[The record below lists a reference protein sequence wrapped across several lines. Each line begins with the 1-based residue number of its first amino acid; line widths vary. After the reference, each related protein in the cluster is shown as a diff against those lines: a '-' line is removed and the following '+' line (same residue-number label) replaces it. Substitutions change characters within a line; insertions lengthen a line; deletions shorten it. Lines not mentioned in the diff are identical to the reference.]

1 MAINVAGLLA
11 IIFFYVIILVVGI
24 WAGRKTNAPRRSTLS
39 MSIGEQSNIML
50 AGRNIGLFV
59 GVFTMTATWVGGG
72 YINGTAEVVYISGLA
87 WCQAPFGYALS
98 LLIGGYLFAVK
109 MRKAGYK
116 TMLDPFQQHFGARM
130 GCLLF
135 LPALCGEVFWS
146 AAILAAL
153 GATVEVIMDFERT
166 ESVVASA
173 CIALFY
179 TFTGGLY
186 SVAYTDVIQLLAI
199 FFGLWLSVPFAMFH
213 EAVGPI
219 SYPRNDFVGSVEW
232 RDFGIYWD
240 SMLLLMMGGV
250 PWQVYFQRVLSSRT
264 AEGAELLSY
273 MASFGC
279 LFMAIPP
286 VIIGAVA
293 KAANLTQAGYT
304 KPIPLTGEATS
315 LTLPLVLQYLTPG
328 FVSAMGLGAVSAAVM
343 SSSDSSILSAASMF
357 AWNIY
362 KLGIRQNATEKE
374 VIGVMRVS
382 IVLVGALATFMA
394 LTAESI
400 YGLWYLSSD
409 LVYVILF
416 PQLVSVVYL
425 KEHVNT
431 YGSFAAYVV
440 GCVLR
445 AGGGESILRIPP
457 FIKYPFYDYEQ
468 DMQLFPFRTFS
479 MVISFLTLVVVSGAS
494 SWLFAGG
501 HAPLDWDVFHCFQPD
516 AKVPDAKV
524 ADKAPLVEGAALKAH
539 PAAGPPPA
547 AAEPALTPSAASA
560 AETSA
565 AVGSTTSASTTAREI
580 AVTAPPSG
588 SEEKLSQVE
597 KVPDRPSPH
606 SADLTFKS
614 HPVASAKSNTSKDA
628 SEMSTSKRK
637 RKKHRRSSQGSRK
650 SAHSDTSQPRRP
662 SAPHEEA
669 HDSKHH

>member
-1 MAINVAGLLA
+1 MAINIPGLVA
-11 IIFFYVIILVVGI
+11 IVFFYIIILVVGI
-24 WAGRKTNAPRRSTLS
+24 WAGRKNDAPRRSTIS
-39 MSIGEQSNIML
+39 MSMGEESDIML
-50 AGRNIGLFV
+50 AGRNIGLFI

-72 YINGTAEVVYISGLA
+72 YINGTAEVIYISGLS

-219 SYPRNDFVGSVEW
+219 SYPRNDFVGSVKW
-232 RDFGIYWD
+232 KDFGTYWD

-304 KPIPLTGEATS
+304 KAVPLTGDATS

-394 LTAESI
+394 LTADSI

-416 PQLVSVVYL
+416 PQLVCVVYL

-440 GCVLR
+440 GCFLR
-445 AGGGESILRIPP
+445 AGGGEPILKMPP
-457 FIKYPFYDYEQ
+457 FIKYPFYDYEDGVQ
-468 DMQLFPFRTFS
+468 RFPFRTFS
-479 MVISFLTLVVVSGAS
+479 MVISFLTLVAVSGVT

-501 HAPLDWDVFHCFQPD
+501 RAPLDWDVFGCFQLD
-516 AKVPDAKV
+516 AKVLDKV
-524 ADKAPLVEGAALKAH
+524 PLVEGAELKA
-539 PAAGPPPA
+539 PAALGPAPA
-547 AAEPALTPSAASA
+547 GPESVLTPIM

-565 AVGSTTSASTTAREI
+565 IPGISASASTTTRDAAGIMPHSTLED
-580 AVTAPPSG
+580 
-588 SEEKLSQVE
+588 KLSPVG
-597 KVPDRPSPH
+597 KIPSRISQH
-606 SADLTFKS
+606 SAEITFKS
-614 HPVASAKSNTSKDA
+614 HGEPAKGDVIKDPRDTSA
-628 SEMSTSKRK
+628 KRK
-637 RKKHRRSSQGSRK
+637 RKKRRRSSQGSRK
-650 SAHSDTSQPRRP
+650 SSKSDTSQPSQP
-662 SAPHEEA
+662 SAAHETTTEA
-669 HDSKHH
+669 QHR

>member
-1 MAINVAGLLA
+1 MAINIPGLVA
-11 IIFFYVIILVVGI
+11 IIFFYLIILVVGI
-24 WAGRKTNAPRRSTLS
+24 WAGRKDDTPRRGMFSKS
-39 MSIGEQSNIML
+39 VGEQSHIML

-72 YINGTAEVVYISGLA
+72 YINGTAEVVYLSGLS
-87 WCQAPFGYALS
+87 WCQAPFGYAIS

-186 SVAYTDVIQLLAI
+186 SVAYTDVIQLMAI
-199 FFGLWLSVPFAMFH
+199 FFGLWLSLPFAMFH
-213 EAVGPI
+213 EAVGRI
-219 SYPRNDFVGSVEW
+219 SYPMNDFVGSIDSTE
-232 RDFGIYWD
+232 FGLYWD

-273 MASFGC
+273 MAAFGC

-293 KAANLTQAGYT
+293 KAANFTQAGYT
-304 KPIPLTGEATS
+304 KAVPLTGEATS
-315 LTLPLVLQYLTPG
+315 LALPLVLQYLTPG

-374 VIGVMRVS
+374 VISVMRVS
-382 IVLVGALATFMA
+382 IVLVGALATYMA
-394 LTAESI
+394 LTADSV
-400 YGLWYLSSD
+400 YGLWYFSSD

-416 PQLVSVVYL
+416 PQLVCVVYL
-425 KEHVNT
+425 KEYVNT
-431 YGSFAAYVV
+431 YGSFAAYVL
-440 GCVLR
+440 GCFLR
-445 AGGGESILRIPP
+445 AGGGEPIFNIPP

-468 DMQLFPFRTFS
+468 
-479 MVISFLTLVVVSGAS
+479 
-494 SWLFAGG
+494 GG
-501 HAPLDWDVFHCFQPD
+501 RAPLDWDVFGCFQPG
-516 AKVPDAKV
+516 AKVLDKV
-524 ADKAPLVEGAALKAH
+524 PLVEGAELRA
-539 PAAGPPPA
+539 PAAVGSPLAAPEPVLPP
-547 AAEPALTPSAASA
+547 TT

-565 AVGSTTSASTTAREI
+565 IPGSSASASTTPRVAAGI
-580 AVTAPPSG
+580 TPSRI
-588 SEEKLSQVE
+588 SQ
-597 KVPDRPSPH
+597 H
-606 SADLTFKS
+606 SAEM
-614 HPVASAKSNTSKDA
+614 TSKSPGAPAKGDV
-628 SEMSTSKRK
+628 SKDL
-637 RKKHRRSSQGSRK
+637 
-650 SAHSDTSQPRRP
+650 SDTSPSKHKRKNPRP
-662 SAPHEEA
+662 SSQESSKLAQSDTPQPPQPSAAHETTTEE
-669 HDSKHH
+669 KHH

>member
-1 MAINVAGLLA
+1 MAINIPGLVA
-11 IIFFYVIILVVGI
+11 IVFFYLIILVVGI
-24 WAGRKTNAPRRSTLS
+24 WAGRKNDAPRRSTLS
-39 MSIGEQSNIML
+39 MSMGEQSNIML
-50 AGRNIGLFV
+50 AGRNIGLFI

-72 YINGTAEVVYISGLA
+72 YINGTAEVIYISGLA

-166 ESVVASA
+166 ESVIASA

-232 RDFGIYWD
+232 QDFGNYWD

-273 MASFGC
+273 MAAFGC

-286 VIIGAVA
+286 VVIGAVA
-293 KAANLTQAGYT
+293 KAANFTKAGYT
-304 KPIPLTGEATS
+304 KAVPLTGEATS

-394 LTAESI
+394 LTADSI

-416 PQLVSVVYL
+416 PQLVCVVYL

-440 GCVLR
+440 GCFLR
-445 AGGGESILRIPP
+445 AGGGESILKIPP
-457 FIKYPFYDYEQ
+457 FIKYPFYDYEEGVQ
-468 DMQLFPFRTFS
+468 RFPFRTFS
-479 MVISFLTLVVVSGAS
+479 MVISFLTLVAVSGIT

-501 HAPLDWDVFHCFQPD
+501 RAPLDWDVFGCFQPD
-516 AKVPDAKV
+516 AKVL
-524 ADKAPLVEGAALKAH
+524 DKAPLVEGAESKA
-539 PAAGPPPA
+539 PSAVGPPPA
-547 AAEPALTPSAASA
+547 APEPALTPIT

-565 AVGSTTSASTTAREI
+565 IPGGSVSASTTPHDAAGI
-580 AVTAPPSG
+580 TPHST
-588 SEEKLSQVE
+588 SEYKLSPVE
-597 KVPDRPSPH
+597 KIPSRISQH
-606 SADLTFKS
+606 SAEITSKS
-614 HPVASAKSNTSKDA
+614 HRSPAKGDVSKDA
-628 SEMSTSKRK
+628 SDTSTSKRK
-637 RKKHRRSSQGSRK
+637 RKKHRRSSQESSK
-650 SAHSDTSQPRRP
+650 SAQSVTPQQAQP
-662 SAPHEEA
+662 SAAHEPTTKAERL
-669 HDSKHH
+669 

>member
-1 MAINVAGLLA
+1 MAINVPGLVA
-11 IIFFYVIILVVGI
+11 IVFFYLIILVVGI
-24 WAGRKTNAPRRSTLS
+24 WAGRKNDAPRRSTLS
-39 MSIGEQSNIML
+39 MSMGEQSNIML
-50 AGRNIGLFV
+50 AGRNIGLFI

-72 YINGTAEVVYISGLA
+72 YINGTAEVVYLSGLA
-87 WCQAPFGYALS
+87 WCQAPFGYAIS
-98 LLIGGYLFAVK
+98 LLI
-109 MRKAGYK
+109 
-116 TMLDPFQQHFGARM
+116 
-130 GCLLF
+130 
-135 LPALCGEVFWS
+135 
-146 AAILAAL
+146 

-232 RDFGIYWD
+232 KDFGTYWD
-240 SMLLLMMGGV
+240 NMLLLMMGGV

-273 MASFGC
+273 MAAFGC

-293 KAANLTQAGYT
+293 KAANFTQVGYT
-304 KPIPLTGEATS
+304 KAVPLTGDATS

-374 VIGVMRVS
+374 VIYVMRVS

-400 YGLWYLSSD
+400 YSLWYLSSD

-416 PQLVSVVYL
+416 PQLVCVVYL
-425 KEHVNT
+425 KDHVNT

-440 GCVLR
+440 GCFLR
-445 AGGGESILRIPP
+445 AGGGERILKIPP

-468 DMQLFPFRTFS
+468 GEQRFPFRTLS
-479 MVISFLTLVVVSGAS
+479 MVISFLTLVAVSGIT
-494 SWLFAGG
+494 SWLFTGG
-501 HAPLDWDVFHCFQPD
+501 RVPLDWDVFNCFQPD
-516 AKVPDAKV
+516 AKVLDKV
-524 ADKAPLVEGAALKAH
+524 PLVEGADLKA
-539 PAAGPPPA
+539 PAAVGPPPA
-547 AAEPALTPSAASA
+547 APEPVLTPAT

-565 AVGSTTSASTTAREI
+565 IPGSSASASTTPRDAAGI
-580 AVTAPPSG
+580 TPHST
-588 SEEKLSQVE
+588 SEYKLSPVE
-597 KVPDRPSPH
+597 KIPSRISQH
-606 SADLTFKS
+606 SAEMTLKS
-614 HPVASAKSNTSKDA
+614 PGTPAKGDVSKDA
-628 SEMSTSKRK
+628 SETSASK
-637 RKKHRRSSQGSRK
+637 RKKHGRSSQESSK
-650 SAHSDTSQPRRP
+650 LAQSDTPQTPQP
-662 SAPHEEA
+662 
-669 HDSKHH
+669 

>member
-1 MAINVAGLLA
+1 MAINIPGLVA
-11 IIFFYVIILVVGI
+11 IVFFYFLILVVGI
-24 WAGRKTNAPRRSTLS
+24 WAGRKKDAPRRSTLS
-39 MSIGEQSNIML
+39 MSMGEGSNIML
-50 AGRNIGLFV
+50 AGRNIGLFI

-72 YINGTAEVVYISGLA
+72 YINGTAEVIYTRGLA

-98 LLIGGYLFAVK
+98 LFIGGYLFAVK

-199 FFGLWLSVPFAMFH
+199 FFGLWLSVPFAMLH

-232 RDFGIYWD
+232 KDFGNYWD
-240 SMLLLMMGGV
+240 NMLLLMMGGV

-273 MASFGC
+273 MAAFGC

-293 KAANLTQAGYT
+293 KAANLTQVGYT
-304 KPIPLTGEATS
+304 KAVPLTGEATS

-362 KLGIRQNATEKE
+362 KLGIRQNATDKE
-374 VIGVMRVS
+374 VISVMRVS

-394 LTAESI
+394 LTADSV
-400 YGLWYLSSD
+400 YGLWFLSSD

-416 PQLVSVVYL
+416 PQLVCVVYL

-431 YGSFAAYVV
+431 YGSFAAYVI
-440 GCVLR
+440 GCFLR
-445 AGGGESILRIPP
+445 AGGGEPILKIPP

-468 DMQLFPFRTFS
+468 GEQRFPFRTFS
-479 MVISFLTLVVVSGAS
+479 MVISFLTLVAVSGVAS
-494 SWLFAGG
+494 WFFAGG
-501 HAPLDWDVFHCFQPD
+501 RAPLKWDVFGCFQPD
-516 AKVPDAKV
+516 AKELDKV
-524 ADKAPLVEGAALKAH
+524 PLVEGADLKA
-539 PAAGPPPA
+539 PAAVGPPPA
-547 AAEPALTPSAASA
+547 APEPVLTPAT

-565 AVGSTTSASTTAREI
+565 IPGSSASASTTPRDAAGI
-580 AVTAPPSG
+580 TPQSTA
-588 SEEKLSQVE
+588 ENKLSPVE
-597 KVPDRPSPH
+597 KIPSRTSKH
-606 SADLTFKS
+606 SAEMTLKS
-614 HPVASAKSNTSKDA
+614 PGAPAKGDVSKDA
-628 SEMSTSKRK
+628 SETATSKRK
-637 RKKHRRSSQGSRK
+637 RKKPRRSSQESSK
-650 SAHSDTSQPRRP
+650 LAQSDTPQPPQP
-662 SAPHEEA
+662 SAPQETTTEA
-669 HDSKHH
+669 EHH

>member
-1 MAINVAGLLA
+1 MAINIPGLVA
-11 IIFFYVIILVVGI
+11 IVFFYLIILVVGI
-24 WAGRKTNAPRRSTLS
+24 WAGRKNDAPRRSTLS
-39 MSIGEQSNIML
+39 MSMGEQSNIML
-50 AGRNIGLFV
+50 AGRNIGLFI

-72 YINGTAEVVYISGLA
+72 YINGTAEVIYISGLA

-166 ESVVASA
+166 ESVIASA

-232 RDFGIYWD
+232 KDFGTYWD

-273 MASFGC
+273 MAAFGC

-286 VIIGAVA
+286 VVIGAVA
-293 KAANLTQAGYT
+293 KAANFTKAGYT
-304 KPIPLTGEATS
+304 KAVPLTGEATS

-394 LTAESI
+394 LTADSI

-416 PQLVSVVYL
+416 PQLVCVVYL

-440 GCVLR
+440 GCFLR
-445 AGGGESILRIPP
+445 AGGGESILKIPP
-457 FIKYPFYDYEQ
+457 FIKYPFYDYEEGVQ
-468 DMQLFPFRTFS
+468 RFPFRTFS
-479 MVISFLTLVVVSGAS
+479 MVISFVTLVAVSGIT

-501 HAPLDWDVFHCFQPD
+501 RAPLDWDVFGCFEPD
-516 AKVPDAKV
+516 AKVLDKPPLVDGAEM
-524 ADKAPLVEGAALKAH
+524 KAPSAVC
-539 PAAGPPPA
+539 PPPA
-547 AAEPALTPSAASA
+547 APEPALTPIT

-565 AVGSTTSASTTAREI
+565 IPGGSVSASTTPHDAAGI
-580 AVTAPPSG
+580 TPHST
-588 SEEKLSQVE
+588 SEYKLSPVE
-597 KVPDRPSPH
+597 KIPSRISQH
-606 SADLTFKS
+606 SAEITSKS
-614 HPVASAKSNTSKDA
+614 HRSPAKGDVSKDA
-628 SEMSTSKRK
+628 SDTSTSKRK
-637 RKKHRRSSQGSRK
+637 RKKHRRSSQESSK
-650 SAHSDTSQPRRP
+650 LAQSVTPQPAQP
-662 SAPHEEA
+662 SAAHEPTTEA
-669 HDSKHH
+669 GRH

>member
-1 MAINVAGLLA
+1 MAINIPGLVA
-11 IIFFYVIILVVGI
+11 IVFFYFIILVVGI
-24 WAGRKTNAPRRSTLS
+24 WAGRKNDAPRRSTLS
-39 MSIGEQSNIML
+39 MSMGEESDIML
-50 AGRNIGLFV
+50 AGRNIGLFI

-72 YINGTAEVVYISGLA
+72 YINGTAEVIYISGLA

-166 ESVVASA
+166 QSVIASA

-232 RDFGIYWD
+232 KDFGTYWD
-240 SMLLLMMGGV
+240 TMLLLMMGGV

-304 KPIPLTGEATS
+304 KAVPLTGEATS

-394 LTAESI
+394 LTADSI

-416 PQLVSVVYL
+416 PQLVCVVYL

-440 GCVLR
+440 GCFLR
-445 AGGGESILRIPP
+445 AGGGEPILKIPP
-457 FIKYPFYDYEQ
+457 FIKYPSYDYEEGVQ
-468 DMQLFPFRTFS
+468 RFPFRTLS
-479 MVISFLTLVVVSGAS
+479 MVISFLTLVAVSGVT

-501 HAPLDWDVFHCFQPD
+501 RAPLDWDVFGCFQPD
-516 AKVPDAKV
+516 AKAVDKV
-524 ADKAPLVEGAALKAH
+524 PLVEGADLKAPSALG
-539 PAAGPPPA
+539 PAPAGP
-547 AAEPALTPSAASA
+547 ESVLTPTM

-565 AVGSTTSASTTAREI
+565 IRGISASVSTTTRDAAGIPPHSTLKDKM
-580 AVTAPPSG
+580 PP
-588 SEEKLSQVE
+588 VE
-597 KVPDRPSPH
+597 KIPSRISQH
-606 SADLTFKS
+606 SAEITFKS
-614 HPVASAKSNTSKDA
+614 HGGRAEEGVRKDPSDTSA
-628 SEMSTSKRK
+628 KRK
-637 RKKHRRSSQGSRK
+637 RKKHRRSSQGSHK
-650 SAHSDTSQPRRP
+650 SSKSDTTHPSHP
-662 SAPHEEA
+662 SAALETTTEGE
-669 HDSKHH
+669 HH

>member
-1 MAINVAGLLA
+1 MAINIPGLLA
-11 IIFFYVIILVVGI
+11 IVFFYFLILVVGI
-24 WAGRKTNAPRRSTLS
+24 WAGRKNDAPRRSTLS
-39 MSIGEQSNIML
+39 MSMGEGSNIML
-50 AGRNIGLFV
+50 AGRNIGLFI
-59 GVFTMTATWVGGG
+59 GVFTMT
-72 YINGTAEVVYISGLA
+72 
-87 WCQAPFGYALS
+87 
-98 LLIGGYLFAVK
+98 GGYLFAVK

-166 ESVVASA
+166 QSVVASA

-199 FFGLWLSVPFAMFH
+199 FLGLWLSVPFAMFH

-219 SYPRNDFVGSVEW
+219 SYPRNDFVGSIEW
-232 RDFGIYWD
+232 KDFGTYWD
-240 SMLLLMMGGV
+240 NMLLLMMGGV

-273 MASFGC
+273 MAAFGC

-293 KAANLTQAGYT
+293 KAANFTQVGYT
-304 KPIPLTGEATS
+304 KAVPLTGDATS

-362 KLGIRQNATEKE
+362 KLGIRQNATDKE
-374 VIGVMRVS
+374 VIYVMRVS

-400 YGLWYLSSD
+400 YSLWFLSSD

-416 PQLVSVVYL
+416 PQLVCVVYL

-440 GCVLR
+440 GCFLR
-445 AGGGESILRIPP
+445 AGGGERILKIPP
-457 FIKYPFYDYEQ
+457 FIKYPFYDYDQGEQ
-468 DMQLFPFRTFS
+468 RFPFRTFS
-479 MVISFLTLVVVSGAS
+479 MVISFLTLVAVSRVA

-501 HAPLDWDVFHCFQPD
+501 RVPLDWDVFNCFQPN
-516 AKVPDAKV
+516 AKVLDKV
-524 ADKAPLVEGAALKAH
+524 PLVEGAELRA
-539 PAAGPPPA
+539 PAAVGPPPA
-547 AAEPALTPSAASA
+547 APEPVLTPIK

-565 AVGSTTSASTTAREI
+565 IPGSSASASTTPRGAAGITPHTTSEYK
-580 AVTAPPSG
+580 PSP
-588 SEEKLSQVE
+588 VE
-597 KVPDRPSPH
+597 KIPSSTSQH
-606 SADLTFKS
+606 SAEMTLKS
-614 HPVASAKSNTSKDA
+614 PGTPATGDVSKDA
-628 SEMSTSKRK
+628 SETSASKRK
-637 RKKHRRSSQGSRK
+637 RKKHGRSSQESSK
-650 SAHSDTSQPRRP
+650 LAQSDTPETPQP
-662 SAPHEEA
+662 
-669 HDSKHH
+669 

>member
-1 MAINVAGLLA
+1 MTINVPGLLA

-24 WAGRKTNAPRRSTLS
+24 WAGRKTNAPRRGTLS
-39 MSIGEQSNIML
+39 VSVGEQSNIML

-72 YINGTAEVVYISGLA
+72 YINGTAEIVYRDGLA

-219 SYPRNDFVGSVEW
+219 SYPMNDFVGSVEW
-232 RDFGIYWD
+232 KDFGTYWD

-304 KPIPLTGEATS
+304 KAFPLTGDATS

-362 KLGIRQNATEKE
+362 KLGIRQNATDKE

-416 PQLVSVVYL
+416 PQLVCVVYL

-440 GCVLR
+440 GGFFR
-445 AGGGESILRIPP
+445 AGAGESLLKIPP
-457 FIKYPFYDYEQ
+457 LIKYPFYDYENNKQ
-468 DMQLFPFRTFS
+468 RFPFRTFS
-479 MVISFLTLVVVSGAS
+479 MVVSFFTLLAVSGVA
-494 SWLFAGG
+494 SWLFGTG
-501 HAPLDWDVFHCFQPD
+501 RLPLDWDAFNCFQPD
-516 AKVPDAKV
+516 AKAPEKMPAVMGAEMKSSGGAAMAPASKAPEATATSTSQTPLAPGERAPGAPGSSTPSGTV
-524 ADKAPLVEGAALKAH
+524 ADAMAPVA
-539 PAAGPPPA
+539 PA
-547 AAEPALTPSAASA
+547 
-560 AETSA
+560 
-565 AVGSTTSASTTAREI
+565 I
-580 AVTAPPSG
+580 A
-588 SEEKLSQVE
+588 SEEK
-597 KVPDRPSPH
+597 

-614 HPVASAKSNTSKDA
+614 HGKPNPKTEEPSD
-628 SEMSTSKRK
+628 MSSTKRK
-637 RKKHRRSSQGSRK
+637 RKKSRRPSEGSRK
-650 SAHSDTSQPRRP
+650 SARSDVSQAA
-662 SAPHEEA
+662 SAASSAERGPTPGTA
-669 HDSKHH
+669 KKP

>member
-1 MAINVAGLLA
+1 MAINIPGLLA
-11 IIFFYVIILVVGI
+11 IVFFYFIILVVGI
-24 WAGRKTNAPRRSTLS
+24 WAGRKNYAPHRSSLS
-39 MSIGEQSNIML
+39 MSVGEQSNIML
-50 AGRNIGLFV
+50 AGRNIGLFI

-72 YINGTAEVVYISGLA
+72 YINGTAEVVYLSGLA

-232 RDFGIYWD
+232 KDFGTYWD

-273 MASFGC
+273 MAAFGC

-304 KPIPLTGEATS
+304 KAVPLTGDATS

-394 LTAESI
+394 LTADSI

-416 PQLVSVVYL
+416 PQLVCVVYL

-440 GCVLR
+440 GCFLR
-445 AGGGESILRIPP
+445 AGGGEPILKMPP
-457 FIKYPFYDYEQ
+457 FIKYPFYDYEKGV
-468 DMQLFPFRTFS
+468 QLFPFRTFS
-479 MVISFLTLVVVSGAS
+479 MVISFLTLVAVSGVT
-494 SWLFAGG
+494 SWLFVGG
-501 HAPLDWDVFHCFQPD
+501 RAPLDWDVFGCFQPD
-516 AKVPDAKV
+516 ATVLDKVPLVQGAEL
-524 ADKAPLVEGAALKAH
+524 KAP
-539 PAAGPPPA
+539 
-547 AAEPALTPSAASA
+547 
-560 AETSA
+560 A
-565 AVGSTTSASTTAREI
+565 AVGSAPAGLEPVLTPITVETSAIPGSSASASTTPRDAAGITPHSTLED
-580 AVTAPPSG
+580 
-588 SEEKLSQVE
+588 KLSPVE
-597 KVPDRPSPH
+597 IPSRISQP
-606 SADLTFKS
+606 STEITFKS
-614 HPVASAKSNTSKDA
+614 NGAPAKGDVSKDP
-628 SEMSTSKRK
+628 SDTSTSKRK
-637 RKKHRRSSQGSRK
+637 RKKHRRSSQESRK
-650 SAHSDTSQPRRP
+650 SEQSDTSQPPQP
-662 SAPHEEA
+662 SAAHETTTDEE
-669 HDSKHH
+669 HH